1 MKGVVI
7 TYREASKKYPNKC
20 YWQHNIKKNFFKGER
35 TTKTIAFSSSEFPMK
50 TLGCLW
56 PPSALEW
63 RRGFEGRESVVPW
76 RTGAIRWERWMLS
89 LSRQEGQRYMAGLSW
104 CTLDGSTQSP
114 RLWGR
119 EGWKVEVA
127 LWGWWRQPTP
137 AAARSERIRSRLRFR
152 RAPRPSFYP

>member
-20 YWQHNIKKNFFKGER
+20 YWQHNIKKIFLKAKGLQR
-35 TTKTIAFSSSEFPMK
+35 RLRSVPVSF
-50 TLGCLW
+50 LW
-56 PPSALEW
+56 KPWVVFGLHQPWSDGGG

-76 RTGAIRWERWMLS
+76 RTGAICWERWMLS

-119 EGWKVEVA
+119 GGVESGGSA
-127 LWGWWRQPTP
+127 LGVMAP
-137 AAARSERIRSRLRFR
+137 AHSRG
-152 RAPRPSFYP
+152 RPLWAHQEPAEV